1 MWRLMEALYLVFF
14 PGLLVAT
21 FLSEP
26 PGDRWVEADPV
37 PPMKDDDRCGSM
49 TRRRSVRPA

>member
-37 PPMKDDDRCGSM
+37 PPMKDDDRYGSM